1 MVTENIRVIT
11 LVEKEN
17 YPVGTLGVVVS
28 VYSSGPACE
37 VELWDENQ
45 YPVDVV
51 TFLIDE
57 LEAVEG

>member
-1 MVTENIRVIT
+1 MNQYIRVRT
-11 LVEKEN
+11 LDEKEE
-17 YPVGTLGVVVS
+17 YPAGTVGVVVS

-45 YPVDVV
+45 YPIDVV

-57 LEAVEG
+57 LEVVDG